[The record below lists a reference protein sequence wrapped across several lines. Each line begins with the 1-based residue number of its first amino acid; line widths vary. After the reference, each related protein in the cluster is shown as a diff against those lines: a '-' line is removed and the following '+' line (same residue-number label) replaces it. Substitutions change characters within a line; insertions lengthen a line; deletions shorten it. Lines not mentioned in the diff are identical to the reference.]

1 MRAVRPEYREVVEWV
16 RDRLQIAR
24 AFLTSEPTI
33 AQRIVRAKRRLAG
46 KQVPFEV
53 PRGADRAAA
62 SASATAH
69 AAAIGCAKG
78 RFPGYDSEPGATGLR
93 AVDGPADLA
102 LPVRRHERPTW
113 NCLAGSEVTNCSS
126 PGP

>member
-1 MRAVRPEYREVVEWV
+1 MADIYMRAVRPEYREVVEWV

-53 PRGADRAAA
+53 PRGRFRDRNRAR
-62 SASATAH
+62 S
-69 AAAIGCAKG
+69 GNRVCKG
-78 RFPGYDSEPGATGLR
+78 PISRLSF
-93 AVDGPADLA
+93 
-102 LPVRRHERPTW
+102 
-113 NCLAGSEVTNCSS
+113 
-126 PGP
+126 